1 MIKSFRINKFRCFNA
16 TKATGFAMINLFG
29 GKNNAGKSALLEALL
44 MMGEPSNKSI
54 MRLLNFRSVSKK
66 FIQEMPQKAW
76 ENFFY
81 RQKKENEVSFDF
93 RLDDKTDNRVVLK
106 CDEDADGFI
115 VMVTDD
121 KADNDE
127 DMVAFAD
134 TLKNTNSANSALHI
148 TVYAREKEL
157 QTNVFVSSPN
167 GLAGRGIPHTFV
179 HTHFVPA
186 NFKLSGERLATEFDK
201 AKLEKHSES
210 LLKAFQIIDATIEAV
225 DTFKI
230 GDAALYL
237 KRKDENYM
245 PLAMFGDAMNRVADF
260 VLRIV
265 NNRNGILLIDEIEN
279 GIHYENQEEIWAIL
293 FELCE
298 EYNVQ
303 LFATSHSYEMIEAFK
318 NVIVKNN
325 IREHGYFE
333 MSRHPVSHE
342 ITVQKIPTYSLE
354 DKLNNKNPVRGEEVN
369 KREVL

>member
-1 MIKSFRINKFRCFNA
+1 MIRSCKINKFRCFNS

-44 MMGEPSNKSI
+44 LMGEPSNKSI
-54 MRLLNFRSVSKK
+54 AKLLVFRGVGKK
-66 FIQEMPQKAW
+66 FIKEMPHKAW
-76 ENFFY
+76 ENFFH
-81 RQKKENEVSFDF
+81 RQEKENEVSFDF
-93 RLDDKTDNRVVLK
+93 ASDDKTDNRVVLK
-106 CDEDADGFI
+106 CDEDTDVFI
-115 VMVTDD
+115 TMVTDD
-121 KADNDE
+121 KE
-127 DMVAFAD
+127 DDDGEIVAFAN
-134 TLKNTNSANSALHI
+134 TLKNTDSSSLHI
-148 TVYAREKEL
+148 TVHTQEKEL
-157 QTNVFVSSPN
+157 QTNVFISGPN
-167 GLAGRGIPHTFV
+167 GLARKGIPHTFI

-186 NFKLSGERLATEFDK
+186 NSKLSGEHLATEFDK

-237 KRKDENYM
+237 KQKDENYM
-245 PLAMFGDAMNRVADF
+245 PLSMFGDAMNRIADF

-265 NNRNGILLIDEIEN
+265 NNRNSILLIDEIEN
-279 GIHYENQEEIWAIL
+279 GIHYENQEEIWATL

-298 EYNVQ
+298 KYNVQ

-325 IREHGYFE
+325 FQEHGGYFE
-333 MSRHPVSHE
+333 MSRHSVSHE
-342 ITVQKIPTYSLE
+342 ITVQKIPIYSLE
-354 DKLNNKNPVRGEEVN
+354 DKLNNKNPIRGEKVN